1 MIINLKQS
9 SGFACFCGVNKAIRV
24 AYIHLINKSSGA
36 HYKFCIRTNSP
47 GLAICLPYPQEVLLK
62 VSVFSK
68 AVSFNLVFA
77 RAEIHKMLSMAIYV
91 CVILVPLTTILS
103 RFEQFAI
110 WTLFE
115 I

>member
-24 AYIHLINKSSGA
+24 AHIPSINKSSGA

-47 GLAICLPYPQEVLLK
+47 GLARLPYPQEVLSR

-68 AVSFNLVFA
+68 AVSFNLVLLGLKCYAF
-77 RAEIHKMLSMAIYV
+77 HKMQSMAIYV
-91 CVILVPLTTILS
+91 CVMLVL
-103 RFEQFAI
+103 
-110 WTLFE
+110 
-115 I
+115 